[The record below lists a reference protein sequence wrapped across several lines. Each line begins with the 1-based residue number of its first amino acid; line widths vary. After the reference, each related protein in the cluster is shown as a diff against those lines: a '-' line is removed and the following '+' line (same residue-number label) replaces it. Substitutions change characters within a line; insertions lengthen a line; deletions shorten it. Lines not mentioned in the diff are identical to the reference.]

1 MSVTLAAPAAH
12 AIEVKRSRFL
22 ARAAHAPTPAAALD
36 FLAEVTDPTATHNCW
51 AYRIGGDYRSSDD
64 GEPAGTAGRPI
75 LAAIDGQ
82 GLDAVMVVVT
92 RRFGGTKLGA
102 GGLVRA
108 YGGAAAE
115 CLRIAER
122 RPLVVFAELR
132 IACPFADSG
141 EVHAALIPFA
151 AEKLDESFDADGV
164 RFRVLLPADRV
175 DALKTRLR
183 DATRDRVRIE
193 IGDRPAT
200 REMSSL

>member
-1 MSVTLAAPAAH
+1 MSFTLAAPATH

-22 ARAAHAPTPAAALD
+22 ARATHAPTPAAALD
-36 FLAEVTDPTATHNCW
+36 FLAEVADPAATHNCW

-82 GLDAVMVVVT
+82 GFDAVMAVVT
-92 RRFGGTKLGA
+92 RWFGGTKLGA

-122 RPLVVFAELR
+122 RPLVVHAELR
-132 IACPFADSG
+132 ISCAFADSG
-141 EVHAALIPFA
+141 EVHAALAAFA
-151 AEKLDESFDADGV
+151 TEKLDESFDADGV
-164 RFRVLLPADRV
+164 HFHVRLPADRV

-193 IGDRPAT
+193 IDGAAAT
-200 REMSSL
+200 RKMSPL